1 MLKVANIENH
11 SDLVRDMSSGAI
23 VNTSTEEYQRFIDK
37 KNKDKSLL
45 NRVETLESNVT
56 DIKKSLKDINEK
68 FLELVQLI
76 KAGK

>member
-56 DIKKSLKDINEK
+56 DIKKSLKDINET
-68 FLELVQLI
+68 FSELVQLI

>member
-56 DIKKSLKDINEK
+56 DIKKSLKDINET

>member
-23 VNTSTEEYQRFIDK
+23 VNTSTEEYQRFMDK

-56 DIKKSLKDINEK
+56 DIKKSLKDINET

>member
-45 NRVETLESNVT
+45 NRVETLEINVT
-56 DIKKSLKDINEK
+56 DIKKSLKDINET